1 MAAVGRKL
9 GGCFLFAAKIAT
21 RPEIAGKA
29 TWRVPPALEKQMR
42 VCVTGASGKA
52 GRAIVAEL
60 LASGYD
66 VTAVDLQAPKSPLE
80 VPVMQA
86 DLVEYGQ
93 AVEVLAGAD
102 AVVHMANIPAPGLYA
117 PAVIFQRNSVMNA
130 NVFFAAAL
138 HKLKRV
144 VWASS
149 ETTLGLDFTEP
160 PKYAPLD
167 EDHYPYPTTT
177 YALSKVVSE
186 TAATHVAAWSGIPFV
201 ALRISNIMEP
211 HDYARFPSF
220 QNNVRLRKWNL
231 WSYVDARDLALAA
244 RLGLEADVVGA
255 SSYIVAA
262 ADTVM
267 DRPSADLMAEVFPD
281 VRLTHELK
289 GRESLMSIDKARRVL
304 GYEPKFSWEDLV

>member
-1 MAAVGRKL
+1 
-9 GGCFLFAAKIAT
+9 
-21 RPEIAGKA
+21 
-29 TWRVPPALEKQMR
+29 MR

-66 VTAVDLQAPKSPLE
+66 VTAVDLQAPRSPLD

-93 AVEVLAGAD
+93 AVEALAGAD
-102 AVVHMANIPAPGLYA
+102 AVVHMANIPAPGLYT

-177 YALSKVVSE
+177 YSLSKVVSE

-231 WSYVDARDLALAA
+231 WSYVDARDVALAA

-267 DRPSADLMAEVFPD
+267 DRPSADLMSEVFPD

>member
-1 MAAVGRKL
+1 
-9 GGCFLFAAKIAT
+9 
-21 RPEIAGKA
+21 
-29 TWRVPPALEKQMR
+29 MR
-42 VCVTGASGKA
+42 ICVTGASGKA
-52 GRAIVAEL
+52 GRAVVAEL

-66 VTAVDLQAPKSPLE
+66 VTAVDLQSPKSPLG
-80 VPVMQA
+80 VSVMLV

-93 AVEVLAGAD
+93 AVEALAGCD
-102 AVVHMANIPAPGLYA
+102 AVIHMANIPAPGLFA
-117 PAVIFQRNSVMNA
+117 PAVIFERNSVMNA

-138 HKLKRV
+138 HKLKKV

-177 YALSKVVSE
+177 YSLSKVVSE

-211 HDYARFPSF
+211 HDYAQFPSW
-220 QNNVRLRKWNL
+220 QNDPRLRKWNL
-231 WSYVDARDLALAA
+231 WSYVDARDVARAS
-244 RLGLEADVVGA
+244 RLGLEAAVTGA

-267 DRPSADLMAEVFPD
+267 ERPSAELMAAVFPD
-281 VRLTHELK
+281 VRLTRKLE
-289 GRESLMSIDKARRVL
+289 GRETLMSVAKARLVL
-304 GYEPKFSWEDLV
+304 GYEPQFTWTDFV

>member
-1 MAAVGRKL
+1 
-9 GGCFLFAAKIAT
+9 
-21 RPEIAGKA
+21 
-29 TWRVPPALEKQMR
+29 MR

-52 GRAIVAEL
+52 GRAVVAEL
-60 LASGYD
+60 LAAGHE
-66 VTAVDLQAPKSPLE
+66 VTAVDLQAPKSPLA
-80 VPVMQA
+80 VQVMLV

-93 AVEVLAGAD
+93 AVEALAGCD
-102 AVVHMANIPAPGLYA
+102 AVIHMANIPAPGLFA

-177 YALSKVVSE
+177 YSLSKVVSE

-211 HDYARFPSF
+211 HDYAAFPSW
-220 QNNVRLRKWNL
+220 QNDPRLRKWNL
-231 WSYVDARDLALAA
+231 WSYVDARDVAQAS
-244 RLGLEADVVGA
+244 RLGLEAAVTGA

-267 DRPSADLMAEVFPD
+267 ERPSAELMAEVFPG
-281 VRLTHELK
+281 VRLTRELE

-304 GYEPKFSWEDLV
+304 GYQPRFTWTDFV

>member
-1 MAAVGRKL
+1 
-9 GGCFLFAAKIAT
+9 
-21 RPEIAGKA
+21 
-29 TWRVPPALEKQMR
+29 MR

-52 GRAIVAEL
+52 GRAVVAEL
-60 LASGYD
+60 LAAGHD
-66 VTAVDLQAPKSPLE
+66 VTAVDLQAPKSPLA
-80 VPVMQA
+80 VQVMLV

-93 AVEVLAGAD
+93 AVEALAGCD
-102 AVVHMANIPAPGLYA
+102 AVIHMANIPAPGLFA
-117 PAVIFQRNSVMNA
+117 PAVIFQRNSAMNA

-177 YALSKVVSE
+177 YSLSKVVSE

-211 HDYARFPSF
+211 HDYAAFPSW
-220 QNNVRLRKWNL
+220 QNDPRLRKWNL
-231 WSYVDARDLALAA
+231 WSYVDARDVAQAS
-244 RLGLEADVVGA
+244 RLGLEAAVTGA

-267 DRPSADLMAEVFPD
+267 ERPSAELMAEVFPG
-281 VRLTHELK
+281 VRLTRELE

-304 GYEPKFSWEDLV
+304 GYQPRFTWTDFV